1 MSNFDYSDIAKIAFN
16 IFNEAVSNAEDERKK
31 NIKRVAKNSTNADE
45 VKDYANETKTVEDAV
60 DAVENTPIEEPKQKN
75 NKSSQSNKDKDKWG
89 TKSSTEAGQALALEQ
104 IQVFKDLFESK
115 TTTKKDGKIVAS
127 NELRKS
133 IIKGQ
138 ELINVLIQLVERHRY
153 LLYKVDAGDS
163 PHGIF
168 EAKTVQEQNI
178 QNKNYASAKE
188 KGIIKSELAKGK
200 ATVRYTHN
208 KDVIPD
214 KISFTPSFTARE
226 TYAKSYIISLSNVL
240 FAIKLEKFNKQ
251 AYLIKM
257 LPNEQFDFM
266 LIMPA
271 KSRSGHS
278 LERGD
283 ADESIFYKAF
293 DFLVQT
299 F

>member
-1 MSNFDYSDIAKIAFN
+1 MSNFDYSDIAKIAFS
-16 IFNEAVSNAEDERKK
+16 IFNEAASNAEDERKK

-75 NKSSQSNKDKDKWG
+75 KKSSQSNNDKWG
-89 TKSSTEAGQALALEQ
+89 TKSSTEAGQILAMEQ
-104 IQVFKDLFESK
+104 IQVFKDLFEAK

-138 ELINVLIQLVERHRY
+138 DLINELIQLVERYRY

-178 QNKNYASAKE
+178 QDKNYTAAKE

-208 KDVIPD
+208 KKVAPD

-226 TYAKSYIISLSNVL
+226 TYAKSYIITLSNVL

-271 KSRSGHS
+271 KSRNGNQ